1 MYMAS
6 ERTDVRSPV
15 FCGEIHITT
24 RVTAQS
30 HREIPSEKAIVVYLY
45 RHIDSTLL

>member
-15 FCGEIHITT
+15 FCGEIRITT

-30 HREIPSEKAIVVYLY
+30 HRETPSEKVVYLY